1 MSHPNEGDFADDET
15 VGASNRKH
23 DYDDENTIST
33 TDMSEETIDS
43 EEESSAEDENEND
56 YSPPTNTTRRP
67 TRIIMPTRS
76 KAWKRLIQA
85 NNLMQMPRAHAI
97 FDAKRVTRSV
107 KHAISDS
114 GATGH
119 FLVEDAPVVNK
130 QVAANPISI
139 TLPNG
144 KTIKSTHTCNLDIPW
159 LPHVMTEAHIVPG
172 LAHSSLIA
180 TRKFCDAGCRVIF
193 DLEECRVYFKGKL
206 VLAGKRDITNGLWR
220 LPINPATAQGRSN
233 SIHQQDLHLLPTQQL
248 NHAAN
253 NVHTLPYLQNQVKYM
268 HQTFSAPPNSPSSR
282 QSTTTN

>member
-1 MSHPNEGDFADDET
+1 M
-15 VGASNRKH
+15 
-23 DYDDENTIST
+23 
-33 TDMSEETIDS
+33 
-43 EEESSAEDENEND
+43 
-56 YSPPTNTTRRP
+56 
-67 TRIIMPTRS
+67 
-76 KAWKRLIQA
+76 IQA
-85 NNLMQMPRAHAI
+85 NNLMQMPRALAI
-97 FDAKRVTRSV
+97 FDTKRVTRSV

-114 GATGH
+114 GATGR

-206 VLAGKRDITNGLWR
+206 VLA
-220 LPINPATAQGRSN
+220 
-233 SIHQQDLHLLPTQQL
+233 
-248 NHAAN
+248 
-253 NVHTLPYLQNQVKYM
+253 
-268 HQTFSAPPNSPSSR
+268 
-282 QSTTTN
+282 